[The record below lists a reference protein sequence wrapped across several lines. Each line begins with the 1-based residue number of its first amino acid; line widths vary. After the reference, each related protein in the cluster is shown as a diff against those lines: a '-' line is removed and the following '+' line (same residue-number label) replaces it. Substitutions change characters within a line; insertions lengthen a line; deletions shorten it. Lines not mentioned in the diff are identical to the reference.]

1 MVISIKIVI
10 KYKVKTRIILNPIAI
25 SISMALRQ
33 LTKIVRKLVN
43 WLILMDN
50 PIKLMQVGS

>member
-10 KYKVKTRIILNPIAI
+10 KYKVKTRIIPNPIAI

-43 WLILMDN
+43 WLILMGN
-50 PIKLMQVGS
+50 PNKLTQVGS